1 MVPTPKTYYY
11 IYEVTNLINGKTY
24 IGQHTT
30 QDLNDGYMG
39 SGANL
44 LKAFKKYGRFNFKKE
59 ILLFAIN
66 QAALNFFEKCL
77 VTEEFIN
84 QQNNYNL
91 REGGGSKGKLS
102 EECILKLK
110 GQKRT
115 DESRL
120 KMSMAHKGKKLSDE
134 HKRKIGLGGKNN
146 KRFKGK
152 KHTEES
158 KRKIGLAGIGR
169 KKAPESIAK
178 IAAFHTGRKRPSN
191 TGSKISLAKSKP
203 RPALINTLTNEIV
216 PAGFGCSNFCRERNL
231 ETTQFCSMIKGKR
244 KQFKG
249 WQIYVG

>member
-1 MVPTPKTYYY
+1 MVTTPKTYYY
-11 IYEVTNLINGKTY
+11 IYEIVNLINGKTY

-39 SGANL
+39 SGVNL
-44 LKAFKKYGRFNFKKE
+44 LKAFKKYGKFNFKKE
-59 ILLFAIN
+59 ILLFAVN

-102 EECILKLK
+102 EEYILKLK

-115 DESRL
+115 DKSRL

-134 HKRKIGLGGKNN
+134 HKRKIGLNGKHA
-146 KRFKGK
+146 KRFLGR

-158 KRKIGLAGIGR
+158 KRKISLAGIGR
-169 KKAPESIAK
+169 KKSPESIAK
-178 IAAFHTGRKRPSN
+178 TVAFHTGRKRSSN
-191 TGSKISLAKSKP
+191 TGNKISLAKSKP
-203 RPALINTLTNEIV
+203 RPALINILTNEII

-231 ETTQFCSMIKGKR
+231 EITQFCSMIKGKR